1 MTPNPEHP
9 EGGAFAIRRME
20 TVLELVLFGVSSQR
34 CEKTQASSL
43 PGSAQARLTSMLRV
57 KTLLI
62 VMAMYTS
69 LVAASPDLIC
79 SAPRCSADVNALNGA
94 KLKVEAS
101 FITPM
106 QTAGVGAAAANAIES
121 VRTTI
126 DSKTDRRRIVRAKL
140 GNVVWGAAAVLSL
153 LSVRY

>member
-1 MTPNPEHP
+1 
-9 EGGAFAIRRME
+9 
-20 TVLELVLFGVSSQR
+20 
-34 CEKTQASSL
+34 
-43 PGSAQARLTSMLRV
+43 MLRV

-62 VMAMYTS
+62 VMAMCTS
-69 LVAASPDLIC
+69 LAAASPDLIC